1 MQRRLP
7 RMLTSLAAAATLY
20 TPAHAQSAFD
30 PAKAAGEPSEAPQG
44 RIVMP
49 APVEPTA
56 GQPVTDLGSALR
68 LTTRLPSYL
77 AQQAQ
82 ERASEARIDQ
92 ARAAFGPSLDGE
104 VSYGYARDRF
114 DVGLGRTVTNSGWTP
129 SARAT
134 LSQVLFSSGQLTAGV
149 RGAQAEREVQRQA
162 RRSAEN
168 QALLASVEAYVDVQR
183 TGALLD
189 IARENLTLL
198 TEQQASST
206 ARYEQREL
214 TAVDNDQVRARLETS
229 RAELASA
236 EAAVNSARARFLQA
250 IGAPPG
256 DLAPAPPPLA
266 LMPPTLEEAQ
276 VIAAQESPAVVAAQA
291 RERASRAQLGGA
303 RGALGPVVSLEGTV
317 DRNSQ
322 SPYSDSLMQTE
333 MRGAVTLRMPIYDS
347 GARYARIEEAKAT
360 NDADSRLIDQAYRD
374 TKFDVQNSWERY
386 SAGLRSIASLRD
398 AAKAAESAYNGVTVQ
413 ERAGLVTTMD
423 VLILLRDLLQVRSQ
437 LVNVEADTQ
446 VARYALLAAMGRLEF
461 DRLNVVATGPNDAK
475 KIHRVGPE
483 YTLPLGPLVGGVESV
498 ASGSNRRPRN
508 SRDEARSVQI
518 PGTPAPLEQPAS
530 DTKITTPTGN

>member
-1 MQRRLP
+1 MSPRLP
-7 RMLTSLAAAATLY
+7 RALATLAAAAALHS
-20 TPAHAQSAFD
+20 PAFAQSTFD
-30 PAKAAGEPSEAPQG
+30 PANVAGAPSQAPQG
-44 RIVMP
+44 KIVLP
-49 APVEPTA
+49 APVEPTP
-56 GQPVTDLGSALR
+56 GQPVTDLGSALQ

-82 ERASEARIDQ
+82 ERASESRVDQ
-92 ARAAFGPSLDGE
+92 ARAAFGPQLDGE

-114 DVGLGRTVTNSGWTP
+114 DVGLGQTVTRSGWTP
-129 SARAT
+129 GARAT
-134 LSQVLFSSGQLTAGV
+134 LSQILFSSGQLTAGV
-149 RGAQAEREVQRQA
+149 RSAQANREVQRQV

-168 QALLASVEAYVDVQR
+168 QALLNSVQAYVDVQR
-183 TGALLD
+183 TRALVD

-198 TEQQASST
+198 TEQSESSA
-206 ARYEQREL
+206 ARFEQREL
-214 TAVDNDQVRARLETS
+214 TAVDNDQVRARLESS
-229 RAELASA
+229 RADLASA
-236 EAAVNSARARFLQA
+236 EAASNSAQARFLQA

-276 VIAAQESPAVVAAQA
+276 VIAGQESPVIIAAQA

-303 RGALGPVVSLEGTV
+303 RGALGPVVSLEGSV

-333 MRGAVTLRMPIYDS
+333 ARGAVTVRLPIYDS
-347 GARYARIEEAKAT
+347 GARYARMEEAKAT
-360 NDADSRLIDQAYRD
+360 NDADARLIDQAYRD
-374 TKFDVQNSWERY
+374 TKFDVQNTWERY
-386 SAGLRSIASLRD
+386 AAGLRSIASLRD

-423 VLILLRDLLQVRSQ
+423 VLILLRDLLLVRSQ

-446 VARYALLAAMGRLEF
+446 VARYALVAAMGRLEF
-461 DRLNVVATGPNDAK
+461 DRLNVIAAKPSDAA

-483 YTLPLGPLVGGVESV
+483 YTLPVGPLVSGIESV
-498 ASGSNRRPRN
+498 ASDSNRKPRN
-508 SRDEARSVQI
+508 SRDDARSVRI
-518 PGTPAPLEQPAS
+518 PGTPAPVEQPAA
-530 DTKITTPTGN
+530 DAKISTPAGD